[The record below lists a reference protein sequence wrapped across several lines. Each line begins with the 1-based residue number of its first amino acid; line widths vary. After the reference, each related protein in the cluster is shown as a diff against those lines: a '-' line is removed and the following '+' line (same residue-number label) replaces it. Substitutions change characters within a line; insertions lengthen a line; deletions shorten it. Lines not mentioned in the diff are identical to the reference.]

1 MAKVQ
6 FKANG
11 LKALQER
18 LAKARDALN
27 MKLEIR
33 LRYLGEEAVT
43 HAKLHKGYHDRT
55 ANLKNSISY
64 VLYYDGQPIQT
75 GFGHAEKATE
85 TMSMAQLDSQIKEN
99 VEDFAR
105 EHVQPKGYTL
115 IIVAGMNYGKHVE
128 NKGYNVLYLTRD
140 FVETELKK
148 LVQEVLDDVKNG
160 II

>member
-33 LRYLGEEAVT
+33 LKYLGEEAVT

-64 VLYYDGQPIQT
+64 VLYHDGQPIQT
-75 GFGHAEKATE
+75 SFGHAEKATE

-128 NKGYNVLYLTRD
+128 NKGYNVLYLTRN

-148 LVQEVLDDVKNG
+148 LVQEVLDDVKNEN
-160 II
+160 I

>member
-27 MKLEIR
+27 MKIEAR
-33 LRYLGEEAVT
+33 LVYLGMDAQK
-43 HAKLHKGYHDRT
+43 HAKEHKGYKDRT

-64 VLYYDGQPIQT
+64 VLYHDGQPIQT
-75 GFGHAEKATE
+75 GIGHAEKATE

-148 LVQEVLDDVKNG
+148 LIQEVLDDVKNG
-160 II
+160 NI